1 MTTPTNNTTDA
12 DATDSTL
19 CIDTWTKWFHSRES
33 STFVDKQAQEELF
46 QAFNASIDSN
56 ECKKKLIDHQEV
68 LFLFKETFGN
78 KMNLFHHVIEI
89 GGTVYDNNIEFG
101 FIQGVD
107 CESSTPMTPDTDTL
121 FDTPDGTALAVPTAT
136 NLLAVK
142 TIDDINALTNGT
154 TTYKPRTFI
163 PITPFLCQ
171 DISESIEKHQG
182 DCKELLLTVVAA
194 IKKFDTTHDGNDE
207 YLNKAKQKC
216 KEILYWIYLASKQDS
231 PIKSLPTTVTRSRRV
246 REKLKDISQHC
257 IEPKQTLPKETAG
270 SAEFA
275 DAIGNHLKRPLEII
289 ATSNTTQSDILRSF
303 QIQHEKTNDKSS
315 RSFTKLPSQYQNMIL
330 VASSQGEVTAM
341 ELNDQALAF
350 FKCTN
355 HLSANVMLNCLL
367 ETKQVDCSI
376 STAMTQAL
384 MCGCFLW
391 RNAITPSGFAAS
403 AIVSEDAIRNDTL
416 HQGMVLD
423 LSTKFEMSSD
433 SLEKLT
439 KTNVVYPSSIEG
451 LIERLKAIRELSIF
465 FFNEFSHASQGLI
478 SLTLKFMD
486 NKPLLRARAMVDTE
500 FISKVICCVDDRLY
514 QWLKQCARATY
525 STQTTT
531 ELTNFGDI
539 FLKILTNEF
548 HYRLPQSVRKIINPR
563 EDKRE
568 RDGGPQKKSKQSADR
583 VTNPSIVDKWKIR
596 QNEQWET
603 VFRHKS
609 VNGPVLST
617 GCHPCLKYQC
627 KGWCFKDCANRAS
640 HIQLK
645 NDDKDKTGAFIT
657 RLRGE

>member
-1 MTTPTNNTTDA
+1 MSTSNHTATTVPTTNNNR
-12 DATDSTL
+12 
-19 CIDTWTKWFHSRES
+19 IDTWSKWFDSKES
-33 STFVDKQAQEELF
+33 SDFVNKQAQEELF

-78 KMNLFHHVIEI
+78 TLNVFHHAIEL
-89 GGTVYDNNIEFG
+89 GGTVYDNNVEFG
-101 FIQGVD
+101 IIQGIETD
-107 CESSTPMTPDTDTL
+107 CSVPMTPDTTIL
-121 FDTPDGTALAVPTAT
+121 LETPAGNAVATPTVT
-136 NLLAVK
+136 SLLAVK
-142 TIDDINALTNGT
+142 SIEDIDALTNGT
-154 TTYKPRTFI
+154 TTTYKPRHFI
-163 PITPFLCQ
+163 PITPFLCKT
-171 DISESIEKHQG
+171 ISKSIEKNES
-182 DCKELLLTVVAA
+182 DCKSLLLAVALA
-194 IKKFDTTHDGNDE
+194 IKQFDIDFDGNTD
-207 YLNKAKQKC
+207 YVNKAKQKC
-216 KEILYWIYLASKQDS
+216 KDILYWLYLASKQDS
-231 PIKSLPTTVTRSRRV
+231 PVKPIPTTVCKSRRI
-246 REKLKDISQHC
+246 RDKLNDITSTC
-257 IEPKQTLPKETAG
+257 INTNVTNQATTG

-275 DAIGNHLKRPLEII
+275 NAIGNHLKRPLEII

-303 QIQHEKTNDKSS
+303 QVQHEKNNDKSS

-330 VASSQGEVTAM
+330 VASSQGDVTAM
-341 ELNDQALAF
+341 ELNDQAKAF
-350 FKCTN
+350 FKCSN

-403 AIVSEDAIRNDTL
+403 AIISEDTIRNDTL

-465 FFNEFSHASQGLI
+465 FFNEFSHVSQGLI

-486 NKPLLRARAMVDTE
+486 NKPLLRARAMVDDE
-500 FISKVICCVDDRLY
+500 FISKIVCCVDDRLY

-525 STQTTT
+525 TTQTTT
-531 ELTNFGDI
+531 ALTNFGDI
-539 FLKILTNEF
+539 FMRVLTNEF
-548 HYRLPQSVRKIINPR
+548 HYTLPKSVKKLTKPESDPWDRT
-563 EDKRE
+563 
-568 RDGGPQKKSKQSADR
+568 GGPPKRPKQNSER
-583 VTNPSIVDKWKIR
+583 VINSSLVDDWKLR
-596 QNEQWET
+596 QNEQWDT

-609 VNGPVLST
+609 VKGPTLSI

-627 KGWCFKDCANRAS
+627 KGYCFKDCANKAS

-645 NDDKDKTGAFIT
+645 KEDKEKTSTFIKS
-657 RLRGE
+657 LRGE